1 MLNERIDSLNE
12 TKSFFLLENNDIL
25 PYNGNIFKYLNK
37 INLNSNESIEDKDT
51 SKNKNIYSYNYINKK
66 GEDNTNRNDG
76 ITIELKER
84 DNKNSH
90 YLKNKNDN
98 QYDFLIKIVDN
109 NEGNAPLLYSFDK
122 ILNLFKKEENKNK
135 FNKII
140 PIYNNEEVIKEKFLL
155 LDNKKCFNEEN
166 NQIKDL
172 ICNTNQ
178 QDNKNVNKNSYDNKR
193 GRKTNEIKD
202 KGTHNKM
209 VPDNIIKKI
218 KAKIFEYPIIFLNN
232 ILNKKKTEDKLF
244 KLDYQY
250 VNRLNREQDL
260 KYLDLKL
267 KELFSKEI
275 SPKYITEQRQ
285 KDSNKKFIS
294 NLLTNQSDN
303 TILFAFNITFRDWL
317 DVFTLKKNFK
327 DIIFK
332 YDYLEKDIDY
342 ERIQKSLYGVDNLL
356 NKIMVENNKE
366 YLTMFIFLLYNY
378 ERWFYNKKGRKTKTK
393 RK

>member
-1 MLNERIDSLNE
+1 
-12 TKSFFLLENNDIL
+12 
-25 PYNGNIFKYLNK
+25 
-37 INLNSNESIEDKDT
+37 
-51 SKNKNIYSYNYINKK
+51 
-66 GEDNTNRNDG
+66 
-76 ITIELKER
+76 
-84 DNKNSH
+84 
-90 YLKNKNDN
+90 
-98 QYDFLIKIVDN
+98 
-109 NEGNAPLLYSFDK
+109 
-122 ILNLFKKEENKNK
+122 
-135 FNKII
+135 
-140 PIYNNEEVIKEKFLL
+140 
-155 LDNKKCFNEEN
+155 
-166 NQIKDL
+166 
-172 ICNTNQ
+172 
-178 QDNKNVNKNSYDNKR
+178 
-193 GRKTNEIKD
+193 
-202 KGTHNKM
+202 M

-317 DVFTLKKNFK
+317 DVFTLKQNFK

>member
-1 MLNERIDSLNE
+1 MLNERNDSLNE
-12 TKSFFLLENNDIL
+12 TKSFFLLENNDII

-37 INLNSNESIEDKDT
+37 INLNSIESEEDKDT
-51 SKNKNIYSYNYINKK
+51 SKNKIISPNYYINKK
-66 GEDNTNRNDG
+66 GEDHIIINGSKSID
-76 ITIELKER
+76 LKEK
-84 DNKNSH
+84 DNKNLSNVN
-90 YLKNKNDN
+90 NKNDN
-98 QYDFLIKIVDN
+98 QYDFLLKIVEN

-140 PIYNNEEVIKEKFLL
+140 SIYNNEEVIKEKFLL
-155 LDNKKCFNEEN
+155 LNNKKCFNEEN

-178 QDNKNVNKNSYDNKR
+178 QDNKNLNINSYDNKR

-267 KELFSKEI
+267 KDLFSKEI
-275 SPKYITEQRQ
+275 SPKYITKQRQ
-285 KDSNKKFIS
+285 KDSNEKFIS
-294 NLLTNQSDN
+294 NILTNQSDY

-342 ERIQKSLYGVDNLL
+342 EKIQKSLYGVDNLL

-393 RK
+393 RI

>member
-1 MLNERIDSLNE
+1 MKLIEKEKQNNK
-12 TKSFFLLENNDIL
+12 TK
-25 PYNGNIFKYLNK
+25 
-37 INLNSNESIEDKDT
+37 
-51 SKNKNIYSYNYINKK
+51 
-66 GEDNTNRNDG
+66 
-76 ITIELKER
+76 
-84 DNKNSH
+84 DNKNNS
-90 YLKNKNDN
+90 KNTKVIIN
-98 QYDFLIKIVDN
+98 I
-109 NEGNAPLLYSFDK
+109 DK
-122 ILNLFKKEENKNK
+122 
-135 FNKII
+135 
-140 PIYNNEEVIKEKFLL
+140 
-155 LDNKKCFNEEN
+155 
-166 NQIKDL
+166 
-172 ICNTNQ
+172 
-178 QDNKNVNKNSYDNKR
+178 KR

-202 KGTHNKM
+202 IGIHNKM
-209 VPDNIIKKI
+209 IPDNIIKKI

-232 ILNKKKTEDKLF
+232 IINNNKTEDKLF